1 MNDLISVI
9 IPVYNREKLVEECLD
24 SLTAQTYK
32 NLEIILIDDG
42 STDNTLNICKKYAN
56 NDSRFKIIELS
67 HNGVSAARNAGLDAA
82 HGEYI
87 FFIDSDDVIHP
98 FLLET
103 LHRSMKESNAEI
115 AGSPLLNVG
124 ENKWYKVKEKIEN
137 DDNKAIT
144 SLINNSDAIY
154 KIFHEST
161 PINLIGGVMMS
172 KNLISNT
179 RFNTDI
185 FIGEDFYFIYQ
196 NLIKGASVIYLGK
209 KWYFCRMHKN
219 NSSKNLSY
227 SAFYTRFSRMKLVWE
242 SEIRFGRVE
251 NANIQKNFAYGCFK
265 TCGKYNKPNSEDFKK
280 MRNVLKV
287 YRKEFFEAFDLKTKF
302 LYLLYAYVPY
312 SFHIIN
318 KIYNSLRIIKKKIK
332 K

>member
-24 SLTAQTYK
+24 SLIAQTYK

-67 HNGVSAARNAGLDAA
+67 HKGVSSARNTGLDAA
-82 HGEYI
+82 QGEYI

-98 FLLET
+98 LLLEA
-103 LHRSMKESNAEI
+103 LYHSMKENNAEI
-115 AGSPLLNVG
+115 AGSPLLNVS
-124 ENKWYKVKEKIEN
+124 ENKWYKVKEKIEK
-137 DDNKAIT
+137 DDNKPIT

-154 KIFHEST
+154 KFFHDNT

-196 NLIKGASVIYLGK
+196 NLIKGASVIFLEQ
-209 KWYFCRMHKN
+209 KWYFCRLHKT
-219 NSSKNLSY
+219 NSSNNHSY
-227 SAFYTRFSRMKLVWE
+227 QAFFNRFYRRELVWKNE
-242 SEIRFGRVE
+242 EKLGRVE
-251 NANIQKNFAYGCFK
+251 NANTQKSGAYYCFK
-265 TCGKYNKPNSEDFKK
+265 KCAIQNKANSEDFKK
-280 MRNVLKV
+280 MRKTLKE
-287 YRKEFFEAFDLKTKF
+287 YRKELFPAFNLITRI
-302 LYLLYAYVPY
+302 LYLIYAYVPY

-318 KIYNSLRIIKKKIK
+318 KIYNSLRIIKHKIK